1 MDDREAVRQ
10 DDLAASPTREADAQ
24 PLSLRERKKRLAEAA
39 IEETALR
46 LFLQRGYEQ
55 TSIQDIADAVLM
67 SPRTFFRYFA
77 SKEEVLLG
85 PMRAAQSE
93 ALRALQRVA
102 TTAAP
107 HAALRALF
115 THLARQYQEERTGFL
130 LRYRVVTQTPSI
142 ASLFLFTLVEAEPAI
157 CQALRARLE
166 TATDQ
171 NEIRFLVAIHMA
183 ALRVA
188 IEEWLERDDSDDSG
202 EDLVFLLSPRLDRLS
217 SLPRE
222 QDQKH

>member
-1 MDDREAVRQ
+1 MDDREAIRHDV
-10 DDLAASPTREADAQ
+10 LAASSTREADAQ
-24 PLSLRERKKRLAEAA
+24 PLSLRERKKRLAEAT

-85 PMRAAQSE
+85 PMRAARSE
-93 ALRALQRVA
+93 ALLALQRVA
-102 TTAAP
+102 PAATP

-115 THLARQYQEERTGFL
+115 THLARQYQKERTGFL

-142 ASLFLFTLVEAEPAI
+142 ASLFLFALVEAEPAI
-157 CQALRARLE
+157 CQALCAHLE
-166 TATDQ
+166 TTTDQ

-188 IEEWLERDDSDDSG
+188 IEEWLERDDNNDSG
-202 EDLVFLLSPRLDRLS
+202 EDLIFLLSRRLDRLS
-217 SLPRE
+217 SFPLE
-222 QDQKH
+222 QERKQ